1 MVDSTCWKVLGIAG
15 TIVAALVT
23 TIKIL
28 WSKVA
33 EERREADK
41 AKAEVLELY
50 KRRVEELESFMRM
63 VDQRRKS

>member
-1 MVDSTCWKVLGIAG
+1 VDSTCWKILGIAG
-15 TIVAALVT
+15 GIVAALVT

-41 AKAEVLELY
+41 AKAEVLALH
-50 KRRVEELESFMRM
+50 KRRIEELEAFQKM
-63 VDQRRKS
+63 VEEKRQKS